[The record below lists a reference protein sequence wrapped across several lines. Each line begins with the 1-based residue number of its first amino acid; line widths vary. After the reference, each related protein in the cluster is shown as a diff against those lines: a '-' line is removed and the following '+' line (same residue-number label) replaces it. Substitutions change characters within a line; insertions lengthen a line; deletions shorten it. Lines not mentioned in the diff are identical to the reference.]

1 MPQSAVSRSYVTY
14 EYYQNDYGG
23 MTITA
28 DRFQVCTAWASRLVD
43 RITFGRVAKLSDAE
57 CPDFVRDAVCAAAD
71 IYSSGM
77 DAAERAVQSE
87 RNDGYSVTYAN
98 AKEISSVSREARSAA
113 MMYLANSGLVYRGA
127 IPTAESIARGEKC

>member
-23 MTITA
+23 TTITA

-57 CPDFVRDAVCAAAD
+57 RPDFVRDAVCAAAD

-87 RNDGYSVTYAN
+87 SNDGYSVTYAN
-98 AKEISSVSREARSAA
+98 AKEISSVSRDARSAA
-113 MMYLANSGLVYRGA
+113 MMYLANSGLAYRGA
-127 IPTAESIARGEKC
+127 IPTAENARGEEC